1 MSHAF
6 TLWFSAVRRALIA
19 LVVVVLIFG
28 AALPLALA
36 QDGGEFEPRTV
47 RDFVGREVTIE
58 QQPQRVI
65 GMSASINEMLL
76 AIGVTPAGVTAGMD
90 YPPVAATLPTFG
102 SGYQPNLEALAE
114 LEPDLIIGN
123 AQLNMQIMDQ
133 LEAIAPT
140 FMMMTLVPS
149 DIPANVRVL
158 GQLTGHETEAE
169 FLASAYDGF
178 LEMAANAGSAGTGE
192 NEDGPSIVIIV
203 GTLDVPNYGKS
214 ATYLGAMAATLGAT
228 NIADAR
234 EDAGP
239 FPGYAQLS
247 IEEILDADPDYI
259 LTITRGAPT
268 PMVETMQDDPVWSA
282 LTAVQEGRAVE
293 LDNRLYVEAPGP
305 RFVEAMTQLYDLF
318 YGEAE

>member
-1 MSHAF
+1 MSHPYS
-6 TLWFSAVRRALIA
+6 LRVSAVRRALFVLVILA
-19 LVVVVLIFG
+19 LAFS

-36 QDGGEFEPRTV
+36 QDGGEFEPRTL
-47 RDFVGREVTIE
+47 RDFIGREITISE
-58 QQPQRVI
+58 QPQRVI
-65 GMSASINEMLL
+65 GMSASINEMLF

-90 YPPVAATLPTFG
+90 YPPAAASLPTFG
-102 SGYQPNLEALAE
+102 SGYQPSLEALAA

-123 AQLNMQIMDQ
+123 AQLNMQILGQ

-140 FMMMTLVPS
+140 FMMMTLVPE
-149 DIPANVRVL
+149 DIPANVRTL
-158 GQLTGHETEAE
+158 GTLTGHDTEAD
-169 FLASAYDGF
+169 FLASAYEGY
-178 LEMAANAGSAGTGE
+178 LSMAASAGSAHT
-192 NEDGPSIVIIV
+192 DGPSVLIIV
-203 GTLDVPNYGKS
+203 GTLDVPNYGKT

-228 NIADAR
+228 NIADDK

-268 PMVETMQDDPVWSA
+268 PMADTMQGDPVWSS

-305 RFVEAMTQLYDLF
+305 RFVEAMTQLYALF
-318 YGEAE
+318 YGGAE